1 MHNDKLLGVCLILCP
16 LILLSSPLR
25 LMAYL
30 AIGSWTDDCAR
41 YEFIVVE
48 FDLGPTRN
56 LLVASIMFSS

>member
-25 LMAYL
+25 LMAL
-30 AIGSWTDDCAR
+30 GSWTDDGAR

-56 LLVASIMFSS
+56 LLVASIMFNS